1 MKKWLLSKLVTPTR
15 VRKIVASVVSW
26 LIYGAIA
33 RGIWDSVLDVARWMR
48 HLADFIES
56 WDKADLPV
64 DKDKIISELVSKAI
78 TDEAVD
84 KLLERVAAMRA
95 EQLAILRG
103 RQVGGSAILLP
114 QAPEQG
120 ASDTKD

>member
-1 MKKWLLSKLVTPTR
+1 MKKWLLSKLVTPKR

-33 RGIWDSVLDVARWMR
+33 RGIWDSVLDVAKWMR
-48 HLADFIES
+48 HFADFIES
-56 WDKADLPV
+56 WDKADLPE
-64 DKDKIISELVSKAI
+64 DKDKIISELVSRAI
-78 TDEAVD
+78 TDEAID
-84 KLLERVAAMRA
+84 MLLEKVVAMKA

-103 RQVGGSAILLP
+103 RQVGGYAIPLP
-114 QAPEQG
+114 QAPEQE